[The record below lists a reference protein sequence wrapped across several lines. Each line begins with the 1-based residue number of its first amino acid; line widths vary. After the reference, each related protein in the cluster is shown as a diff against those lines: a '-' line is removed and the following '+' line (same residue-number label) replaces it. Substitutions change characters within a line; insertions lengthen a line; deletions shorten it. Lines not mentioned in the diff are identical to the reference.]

1 MAYGHPAWMLGALVL
16 AGLALRAGL
25 LLRRGRLGAGHAGSG
40 ARARHLRLAKP
51 AVIAALVGF
60 GAGPLSMFFLRG
72 RAPFATLHALLGT
85 LAAALFLAAAV
96 LGHRIEEGSSRA
108 RDAHGMLG
116 VAAFLAAA
124 GAAIAGF
131 VLLP

>member
-1 MAYGHPAWMLGALVL
+1 MVGSVLL

-25 LLRRGRLGAGHAGSG
+25 VLRRARLGEGRRAPG

-51 AVIAALVGF
+51 AVVVVLVGF
-60 GAGPLSMFFLRG
+60 VAGPLSMLFLRD
-72 RAPFATLHALLGT
+72 RTPFATLHALLGT
-85 LAAALFLAAAV
+85 LAASLFLAAAV
-96 LGHRIEEGSSRA
+96 LGHRIEEGTSRA
-108 RDAHGMLG
+108 ADAHGMLG

>member
-1 MAYGHPAWMLGALVL
+1 MVASVVL

-25 LLRRGRLGAGHAGSG
+25 RLRRARRNKSSG
-40 ARARHLRLAKP
+40 VARARARHLRVAKP
-51 AVIAALVGF
+51 AVAAVLAGF
-60 GAGPLSMFFLRG
+60 VAGPLSMFFLRG
-72 RAPFATLHALLGT
+72 RTPFATLHALLGS
-85 LAAALFLAAAV
+85 LAAGLFLAAAV

-108 RDAHGMLG
+108 VDVHGMLG
-116 VAAFLAAA
+116 LFAFLAAA